1 MANKSQPQRA
11 VMPSFVQRRFSV
23 VLNALTSGE
32 LFWAFLVVVSIFTA
46 VLIFTNLGSAG
57 LWDDEATVAVL
68 ARNLVREGKF
78 TGWDGRS
85 LYMYR
90 DGSILDAQLRPILPP
105 LDIVVAASSFRL
117 FGISTTS
124 ARLPFAVAGLC
135 SLLITAAWMRIALRG
150 DHVAALYG
158 TALYGFLPTLVLNS
172 RCCRYYAIS
181 MLAVSLMLLTYEIAV
196 RKNKPHWFLG
206 ASAAAVIAFYA
217 NPMTAVVSAVSL
229 TPLLFFRDRRRLAV
243 RGWIVVLLA
252 ALLFLSATLPYAILF
267 RIWDRPDLLGDTNG
281 FDLGKRLTLTYWHF
295 RDLSGAMFLPAW
307 FIALAL
313 WALYMRRN
321 QPGEMPLRWLGAI
334 AFVYVLGIAWVTP
347 QSPANTSVT
356 DVRYLAGM
364 LPVYAA
370 IAGAALGELHG
381 KSRFAA
387 VAIFV
392 LTVFTTLPAWPM
404 SEAWRFRWLLPGM
417 IHEISHSY
425 PTVSTAVSEYL
436 KKNAAYN
443 DTIFAYPE
451 YHAYPIYF
459 YEGDH
464 VRLAGMLTG
473 KTHLPVETLMPIG
486 LEKVMLEQA
495 SPDWLVLVGCGHV
508 APQIVSYFTRLQGDR
523 RFDYELVAVEAVF
536 GEQTQRPELF
546 WHSFGPIAGFD
557 PRREGV
563 WILRKRMQE

>member
-1 MANKSQPQRA
+1 
-11 VMPSFVQRRFSV
+11 MPGFIRRMFSLAGRCV
-23 VLNALTSGE
+23 TSGQ
-32 LFWAFLVVVSIFTA
+32 LFCAFLVVISIFTA

-57 LWDDEATVAVL
+57 FWDDEATVGVL
-68 ARNLVREGKF
+68 ARNLVREGRF

-105 LDIVVAASSFRL
+105 LDIVVAASSFRM

-158 TALYGFLPTLVLNS
+158 TALYGLLPALALNS

-196 RKNKPHWFLG
+196 RQKKPHWLLG
-206 ASAAAVIAFYA
+206 TSLAAVIAFYA
-217 NPMTAVVSAVSL
+217 NPMTAVVAGLSL
-229 TPLLFFRDRRRLAV
+229 TPLLFFRDRRCLAV
-243 RGWIVVLLA
+243 RGWMIVFAA
-252 ALLFLSATLPYAILF
+252 ALLFLAATLPYAILS
-267 RIWDRPDLLGDTNG
+267 RIWDRPDLLGDRNG
-281 FDLGKRLTLTYWHF
+281 FDIGQRLTLTYWHL

-307 FIALAL
+307 LIALAL
-313 WALYMRRN
+313 WAVVIRRN

-334 AFVYVLGIAWVTP
+334 ASVYVLGIAWVTP
-347 QSPANTSVT
+347 QSPTNTSVA
-356 DVRYLAGM
+356 DVRYLTGM

-370 IAGAALGELHG
+370 IAGAALSALHS

-387 VAIFV
+387 IAIFAI
-392 LTVFTTLPAWPM
+392 TVSTTLPAWPF

-425 PTVSTAVSEYL
+425 PTVSTTVSRYL
-436 KKNAAYN
+436 KKHAAFN

-451 YHAYPIYF
+451 YHSYPLYF
-459 YEGDH
+459 YAGDH

-473 KTHLPVETLMPIG
+473 KTRLPLATLMPLG
-486 LEKVMLEQA
+486 LENVMLEQA
-495 SPDWLVLVGCGHV
+495 SPDWLVLVRSGHL
-508 APQIVSYFTRLQGDR
+508 APQLVSYFTRPQRDKR
-523 RFDYELVAVEAVF
+523 VDYEVVAVESVF

-557 PRREGV
+557 PRRDGV
-563 WILRKRMQE
+563 WILRKRSQE